1 MGRSVMPQDMEP
13 LFADEEEPEGR
24 SLPDAIASSDGEIS
38 DLEFSGD
45 VLEGFQDH
53 MEFERCSFHQVSFA
67 GTEWV
72 RASFDHCSF
81 SSCDFSNAHMPK
93 SFWRD
98 CQLTDCRL
106 VGADIHESYMERVR
120 FKDSLLSYANL
131 SGSKLLHILFSS
143 CALDEASLDHMKVR
157 KLALEGCD
165 FTRAELFGTLLK
177 GVDLSTSKIEGIR
190 ISDGYAELRGTKV
203 SLDQAPLI
211 LALLGIHLA
220 DL

>member
-1 MGRSVMPQDMEP
+1 MGRSGMPQDMEP
-13 LFADEEEPEGR
+13 LFTDEEELEGK

-45 VLEGFQDH
+45 ALEGFQDH
-53 MEFERCSFHQVSFA
+53 VEFERRSFHHVSFA
-67 GTEWV
+67 GTEWA
-72 RASFDHCSF
+72 RASFEQCCF

-106 VGADIHESYMERVR
+106 VGADMHESYMERVR
-120 FKDSLLSYANL
+120 FKDTLLSYANL
-131 SGSKLLHILFSS
+131 SGSKLSRIRFAS
-143 CALDEASLDHMKVR
+143 CALDEASLDHLKLR

-165 FTRAELFGTLLK
+165 LTRAELFGTLLK
-177 GVDLSTSKIEGIR
+177 GIDLSTSKIEGIR
-190 ISDGYAELRGTKV
+190 VSDRYEELKGTKI

-211 LALLGIHLA
+211 LGLLGIQIA